1 MCIAKPGWAETGQP
15 PEGEAEMERWAFSGF
30 RTELQDVRPVLKD
43 SVPLIENRNA
53 IGDGPSPSGVRR
65 SQADGRGGR

>member
-1 MCIAKPGWAETGQP
+1 
-15 PEGEAEMERWAFSGF
+15 MERWAFPGF

-53 IGDGPSPSGVRR
+53 IGDGPSPSGVQR